1 MPMNTTEKRKKSS
14 GPDEVSL
21 LELKKKWEH
30 HVYVLGKENE

>member
-21 LELKKKWEH
+21 LELKKR
-30 HVYVLGKENE
+30 VGAPRLILGKENE

>member
-21 LELKKKWEH
+21 LELKKRVGAPRLIFRKR
-30 HVYVLGKENE
+30 K